1 MYICTYTLI
10 HITLC
15 FPFILPS
22 FQRYQEVPATPLV
35 SVQVLQDEKETWGDM
50 QVGGAERNDPVL
62 FKEDRTY
69 VFSSQQ

>member
-1 MYICTYTLI
+1 MERIQYVHMYMYTYTHHPLLPI
-10 HITLC
+10 HS
-15 FPFILPS
+15 P

-62 FKEDRTY
+62 FKEDRT
-69 VFSSQQ
+69 